1 MKTKDTRVEFSLSQ
15 YLRAGLW
22 KICDTMIKQHL
33 PTALR
38 RLKIIASLTFLR
50 NVKVFSNNIYNVY
63 MYQIMLLIYKITV

>member
-1 MKTKDTRVEFSLSQ
+1 MYFVKTKDSRVESSLSHH
-15 YLRAGLW
+15 LRAPLW
-22 KICDTMIKQHL
+22 RICDTMIKQHL

-63 MYQIMLLIYKITV
+63 I